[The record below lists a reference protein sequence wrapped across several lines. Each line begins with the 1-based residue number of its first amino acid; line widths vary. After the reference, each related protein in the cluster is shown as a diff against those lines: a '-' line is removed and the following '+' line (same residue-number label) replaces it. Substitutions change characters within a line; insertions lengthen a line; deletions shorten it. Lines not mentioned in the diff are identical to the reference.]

1 MFACK
6 ATAMPV
12 VSQSLRAQIIDLMM
26 LVIDVTKGMQT
37 QSAECLVIGQI
48 ACQKMIV
55 VLNKIDLLAEGKRQ
69 AAIDKMTKKM
79 QKTLENTKFR
89 GAPII
94 PVAAKPGGPE
104 APEAEAPQG
113 ISELI
118 ELLKS
123 QISIPTRDP
132 SGSFLMSVDHCF
144 SIKGQGTVMTGTI
157 LSGSISLGDSVEIPA
172 LKSGS
177 ETKLTILYVEQL
189 FEGALSCCE
198 VVKKV
203 KSMQMFHTPVTSA
216 MQGDRLGICVTQ
228 FDPKLLERGLVC
240 TPESLHTIHAAILSV
255 EKISYFR
262 GPLQTKAKFHITVGH
277 ETVMGRLLF
286 FSPAPDSFDQEPVL
300 DSFDFSQ
307 EYLFQERY
315 LCKDSMPA
323 AADSDEA
330 SKQAGQAAE
339 GHCPRQQWA
348 LVEFE
353 KPVTCP
359 RLSLVIG
366 SRLDADIHANTCR
379 LAFHGL
385 LLHGLEDRSYAES
398 VLPLLK
404 VYKLKHKHGLV
415 ERSPADLASPAAGV
429 MCQHL
434 APNPAPILLPS
445 MALRPPQLPVSTGHA
460 AAALARPGLAL
471 PAQWGKG
478 SESKRR
484 DVKAMDDYSVI
495 GRSLFKKET
504 NIQLF
509 VGLKVHLSTG
519 ELGVIDSAFGQS
531 GKFKV
536 HIPGTHPIRDL
547 VLSLHQ
553 KYQRQEGTCTT
564 ENQGTSVSF
573 LPAARY
579 LCLSPS
585 PLREPLATSGSKGL
599 QELLAKPHA
608 QTKQP
613 TEPLAKWLVEA
624 LWVLAC
630 DLCGSPCPLA
640 LGLVFF
646 LQSRRPNRDE
656 SGWFLSPVRYLTISL
671 AVYCLPFSDWDPAN
685 LVLLCMKCVTLGG
698 LSPESKKILTMAVK
712 KRGRAGHGEA
722 AKQEEGAER
731 PEPAQHVGL
740 NLSFKRYIFD
750 THKRM
755 VQSP

>member
-1 MFACK
+1 MAGRRVNVNVGVLGHIDSGK
-6 ATAMPV
+6 TALARALSTTASTAAFDKQP
-12 VSQSLRAQIIDLMM
+12 QSRERGITLDLGFSCFSVPLPARLRPALPAPPAASGAEPGPEPEPGEPQLQVTLVDCPGHASLIRTIIGGAQIIDLMM

-48 ACQKMIV
+48 ACQKLVV

-69 AAIDKMTKKM
+69 AVIDKMTKKM

-104 APEAEAPQG
+104 APETEAPQG

-118 ELLKS
+118 ELLTS

-132 SGSFLMSVDHCF
+132 SGPLLMSVDHCF

-172 LKSGS
+172 LK
-177 ETKLTILYVEQL
+177 
-189 FEGALSCCE
+189 

-203 KSMQMFHTPVTSA
+203 KSMQMFHMPVMSA

-240 TPESLHTIHAAILSV
+240 APESLHTVHAAIISV
-255 EKISYFR
+255 EKIQYFR

-277 ETVMGRLLF
+277 ETVMGRLMF
-286 FSPAPDSFDQEPVL
+286 FSPAPDNFDHEPVL

-307 EYLFQERY
+307 EYLFQEQY
-315 LCKDSMPA
+315 LDKDLAPA
-323 AADSDEA
+323 VTDSGEADKKTS
-330 SKQAGQAAE
+330 QATE
-339 GHCPRQQWA
+339 GRCPRQQWA

-359 RLSLVIG
+359 RLCLVIG

-379 LAFHGL
+379 LAFHGV
-385 LLHGLEDRSYAES
+385 LLHGLEGKDYAES
-398 VLPLLK
+398 FLPRLN

-415 ERSPADLASPAAGV
+415 ERV
-429 MCQHL
+429 
-434 APNPAPILLPS
+434 
-445 MALRPPQLPVSTGHA
+445 
-460 AAALARPGLAL
+460 
-471 PAQWGKG
+471 
-478 SESKRR
+478 
-484 DVKAMDDYSVI
+484 MDDHSVI

-531 GKFKV
+531 GKFKI
-536 HIPGTHPIRDL
+536 HIPG
-547 VLSLHQ
+547 
-553 KYQRQEGTCTT
+553 
-564 ENQGTSVSF
+564 
-573 LPAARY
+573 
-579 LCLSPS
+579 
-585 PLREPLATSGSKGL
+585 GL
-599 QELLAKPHA
+599 
-608 QTKQP
+608 
-613 TEPLAKWLVEA
+613 
-624 LWVLAC
+624 
-630 DLCGSPCPLA
+630 G
-640 LGLVFF
+640 
-646 LQSRRPNRDE
+646 
-656 SGWFLSPVRYLTISL
+656 
-671 AVYCLPFSDWDPAN
+671 
-685 LVLLCMKCVTLGG
+685 
-698 LSPESKKILTMAVK
+698 PESKRILTPTLK
-712 KRGRAGHGEA
+712 KRGRAGRGEA
-722 AKQEEGAER
+722 AKQEEVAER
-731 PEPAQHVGL
+731 PEPAQHVAL
-740 NLSFKRYIFD
+740 SLSFKRYVFD